1 MARMSTV
8 ESAAR
13 IRRMVANKRETRAK
27 LKEIIYNKDAA
38 PADRFQAQLKLA
50 SMPRNSSSTR
60 IRNRCMITGRGRG
73 YYRKFGISRIMLR
86 EMASRGLMPGVR
98 KASW

>member
-13 IRRMVANKRETRAK
+13 IRRMVSNKSETRAK

-38 PADRFQAQLKLA
+38 PADRFKAQLKLSA
-50 SMPRNSSSTR
+50 MPRNSSSTR
-60 IRNRCMITGRGRG
+60 VRNRCMITGRGRG

>member
-8 ESAAR
+8 QKLKRVRKIVE
-13 IRRMVANKRETRAK
+13 NKKETRAK
-27 LKEIIYNKDAA
+27 LKAIIYDRDAD
-38 PADRFQAQLKLA
+38 PAVRFKAQLKLA

-60 IRNRCMITGRGRG
+60 VRNRCMITGRGRG

-98 KASW
+98 KASL